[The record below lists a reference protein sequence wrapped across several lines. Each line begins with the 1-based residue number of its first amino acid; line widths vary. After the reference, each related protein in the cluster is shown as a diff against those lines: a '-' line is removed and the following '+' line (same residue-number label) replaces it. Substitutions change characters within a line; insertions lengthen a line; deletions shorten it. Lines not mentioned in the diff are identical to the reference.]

1 MLIVVL
7 SAADAIHAT
16 DDARRTLEVAREI
29 LREARSCRADRAG
42 PPAFSYG
49 AIDRFNERVRCLED
63 AVSAADAAKRAA
75 DEALETCKDA
85 GRRTRAADAEAER
98 ARARHH
104 DAMASYD
111 AADLN
116 AQCAADE
123 DAPRMRARAERARAR
138 YKDAYA
144 AVRAAERA
152 AAEAKR
158 NEDATNAA
166 AEAVYEA
173 HRVAGQSAAHADAAE
188 RANWR
193 IGF

>member
-1 MLIVVL
+1 M
-7 SAADAIHAT
+7 
-16 DDARRTLEVAREI
+16 
-29 LREARSCRADRAG
+29 
-42 PPAFSYG
+42 P
-49 AIDRFNERVRCLED
+49 
-63 AVSAADAAKRAA
+63 AADAAKRAA

-85 GRRTRAADAEAER
+85 GRRTLAADAEAKR
-98 ARARHH
+98 ARARYH

-116 AQCAADE
+116 LQCAADE

-144 AVRAAERA
+144 AERA
-152 AAEAKR
+152 AY
-158 NEDATNAA
+158 ATA

-173 HRVAGQSAAHADAAE
+173 HRVAGQSAADADAAE